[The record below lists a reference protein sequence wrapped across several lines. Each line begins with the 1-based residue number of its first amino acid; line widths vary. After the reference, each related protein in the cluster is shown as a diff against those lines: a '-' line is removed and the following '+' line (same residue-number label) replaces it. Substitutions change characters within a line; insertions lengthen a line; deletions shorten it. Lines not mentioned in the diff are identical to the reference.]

1 MNTGYQIGATNETRH
16 LITPHSSSMTQTQQW
31 LVGQL
36 GVFVAFVGFIAQV
49 LIQEGTAAVGL
60 PWSQAGAEA
69 WAFWGFS
76 VAAIGTAIQLV
87 KFFQGEV
94 DLSCDR
100 MPGGMGRWVY
110 PTLAAIG
117 PLSAL
122 ASLTLLA
129 LQIS

>member
-1 MNTGYQIGATNETRH
+1 
-16 LITPHSSSMTQTQQW
+16 MTQTQQW

-76 VAAIGTAIQLV
+76 VAAIGTAIQLG
-87 KFFQGEV
+87 KFFRGEV
-94 DLSCDR
+94 DLSCHR
-100 MPGGMGRWVY
+100 MPGGMDRWVY